1 LDLLIR
7 KSEMTANLMQAA
19 HFKKSR
25 KNDRRL
31 RAASDRGPAGGRPM
45 RKEIKMP
52 IYSEGRVLPAQSRG
66 DRDIANASTAHC
78 TAFTVLGE
86 NSGTRFQAESHLEL
100 GHLQIEAT
108 RPDVAAVQEQVLFT
122 FGWKNEKWHFFDMVV
137 TKASGERIAYTVKPE
152 VRLKSGRH
160 VEEMRTIAWWVQEK
174 GFAKSVR
181 LLTEADI
188 ERVALHNAN
197 INSALRDTDPEAE
210 QAART
215 VARGLRGAVPLNQ
228 LTQQVGLAAR
238 GYRALLRLVSV
249 GELAPLYP
257 EKITPESLVEWKG
270 ERQ

>member
-1 LDLLIR
+1 
-7 KSEMTANLMQAA
+7 
-19 HFKKSR
+19 
-25 KNDRRL
+25 
-31 RAASDRGPAGGRPM
+31 
-45 RKEIKMP
+45 MP

-66 DRDIANASTAHC
+66 DRGIKNASTAHC

-100 GHLQIEAT
+100 CHLQIEAT

-122 FGWKNEKWHFFDMVV
+122 FGRQDEKWHFFDMVV

-188 ERVALHNAN
+188 DRVALHNAN
-197 INSALRDTDPEAE
+197 INAALRDIDPEAE
-210 QAART
+210 DAARA
-215 VARGLRGAVPLNQ
+215 VAQELCGAVRLDL
-228 LTQQVGLAAR
+228 LTQKTGLAAR
-238 GYRALLRLVSV
+238 GYRALLRLISA
-249 GELAPLYP
+249 GELAPLHS

-270 ERQ
+270 DRQ